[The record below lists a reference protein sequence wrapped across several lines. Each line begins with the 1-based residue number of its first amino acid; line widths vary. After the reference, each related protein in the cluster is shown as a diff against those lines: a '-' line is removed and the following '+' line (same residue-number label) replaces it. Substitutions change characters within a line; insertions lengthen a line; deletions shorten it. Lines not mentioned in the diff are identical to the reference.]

1 MQFLDEI
8 KIHVSAGNGGSGSVS
23 FRREKFI
30 PMGGPDGGD
39 GGKGGDIILKSNNNL
54 NTLIDYRFKQHFR
67 AENGK
72 SGMGR
77 RRHGSYG
84 DDMILDVPIGT
95 QIFDENDQFLADL
108 SEMNQNIIIAKGGRG
123 GLGNNNFK
131 SSTNQ
136 APKYAQKGEEGEKI
150 WLKLKLK

>member
-8 KIHVSAGNGGSGSVS
+8 KYMLALEMEVLDQLAL
-23 FRREKFI
+23 EEKKFI

-67 AENGK
+67 AQNGK

-77 RRHGSYG
+77 RRHG
-84 DDMILDVPIGT
+84 V
-95 QIFDENDQFLADL
+95 
-108 SEMNQNIIIAKGGRG
+108 
-123 GLGNNNFK
+123 
-131 SSTNQ
+131 
-136 APKYAQKGEEGEKI
+136 I
-150 WLKLKLK
+150 WE